1 MANFSITGPVRR
13 ALGATSPRAPAAG
26 AISARGQDIV
36 SFALEPNP
44 KFLKC
49 LAQFPDDP
57 TRRPLVRVAV
67 VRGSL
72 DDELFLVGK
81 HIKPNLKFEL
91 FSVEHSQL
99 RSDGSLDPSFS
110 HFGLAWY
117 QSDLEANENGI
128 LGAHI
133 RSVLLDQFF
142 GFDAAV
148 SLAPTGTF
156 HVGLWFSDPDDVA
169 ACGFDADKPTA
180 FGKNHRG
187 GPLAMISVPVAATGL
202 GPLCTHPSVWV
213 SLVNC
218 HS

>member
-1 MANFSITGPVRR
+1 MANFSTTAPVRR
-13 ALGATSPRAPAAG
+13 ALGATSPGALAPG
-26 AISARGQDIV
+26 ANPAHGQDLV
-36 SFALEPNP
+36 RFALEPNP
-44 KFLKC
+44 KFVKC
-49 LAQFPDDP
+49 LAQYPNDP
-57 TRRPLVRVAV
+57 TRQPSVRVAV

-81 HIKPNLKFEL
+81 YIKPNLRFEL

-99 RSDGSLDPSFS
+99 RADGSLDPSFS

-117 QSDLEANENGI
+117 QSDLETNENGMI
-128 LGAHI
+128 GAHI
-133 RSVLLDQFF
+133 RAVLLDQFF

-156 HVGLWFSDPDDVA
+156 HVGLWFSDPADVTT
-169 ACGFDADKPTA
+169 CGFDADKPTA
-180 FGKNHRG
+180 FGKKHRG